1 MEMDSMPNKTYEP
14 KIYCSQ
20 CGKDIKECKC
30 NRSKKVET
38 KVAEPK
44 ETK

>member
-1 MEMDSMPNKTYEP
+1 MERVSMANKTYEP

-38 KVAEPK
+38 KVVKAT